1 MVKVLPLY
9 HIQWSVRGTSV
20 SSYQGEA
27 PYTTKWS
34 GSLKVALPLLVRR
47 SPVFSLLR
55 VTVDC
60 MDPTCSGRGV
70 CVRGEC
76 HCSVG
81 WGGTNCETPRA
92 TCLDQCSGHG
102 TFLPDTGL
110 CSCDPNW
117 TGHDCSIGKCGEKG
131 TAWLEGGACHH
142 NVFAIQSPSVIRPC
156 SRSCSGGVGG
166 LPQISECFPSPP
178 ELHPS
183 VPVLLDQQKIQ
194 K

>member
-1 MVKVLPLY
+1 M
-9 HIQWSVRGTSV
+9 
-20 SSYQGEA
+20 
-27 PYTTKWS
+27 
-34 GSLKVALPLLVRR
+34 
-47 SPVFSLLR
+47 FSLLH

-110 CSCDPNW
+110 CSCDPSW

-131 TAWLEGGACHH
+131 TAWPEEGAFHQ
-142 NVFAIQSPSVIRPC
+142 NLFAIHPPSVICPC
-156 SRSCSGGVGG
+156 SWSCSGVGG
-166 LPQISECFPSPP
+166 GGCGGSGLPRSLSAFPLP
-178 ELHPS
+178 LN
-183 VPVLLDQQKIQ
+183 PVLQHLYFLISKGFRNSDGLEHENIAL
-194 K
+194 